1 MGIVVNYTQQSPK
14 RKVST
19 FARVLFGVN
28 MRGITVMVL
37 VQWYI
42 LIIRLENI
50 SANRPRVK
58 KNLIDCVPLGEFG
71 ML

>member
-1 MGIVVNYTQQSPK
+1 MGIVVNYTQQRPK

-19 FARVLFGVN
+19 FATVLFGVN
-28 MRGITVMVL
+28 MRGITVMV
-37 VQWYI
+37 QWYI
-42 LIIRLENI
+42 LIIHLENI